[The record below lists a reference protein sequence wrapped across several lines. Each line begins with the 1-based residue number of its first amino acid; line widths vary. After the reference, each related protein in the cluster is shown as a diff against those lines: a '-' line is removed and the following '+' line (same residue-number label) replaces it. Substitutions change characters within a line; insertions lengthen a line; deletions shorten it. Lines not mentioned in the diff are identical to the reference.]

1 MAELIRMPKMSDTM
15 TEGVIAEWHKKVGDT
30 VKTGDILAEVETDK
44 ATMDLESYEEGTL
57 LYIGVEKGASVPV
70 DGVLAIVG
78 AAGEDYQALL
88 NGSSGGSQPAASSA
102 APAAEAPAP
111 AAPKPA
117 SNGSAPAPSGAAA
130 GEVATNL
137 PDREAVSAAP
147 AQNVNASVIRMPKM
161 SDTMTE
167 GTIVTWHKKEGDT
180 VKSGDVLAEV
190 ETDKATMDLEAYEEG
205 TLLYVGVKEG
215 QSVAVD
221 DIIAVIG
228 EKGANFKVLVDGS
241 GQSSPSAPAT
251 GAPAQPNGAQ
261 FGVSTSQQAAT
272 GEGGSNTA
280 EQNPQTDVPANAA
293 TDLSYGG
300 AVGDEIEPVGRLRA
314 SPLAK
319 RIAEEKGINLN
330 QVHGSGPEG
339 RIVKSDVESFVPG
352 MDVPQQKPATQ
363 PASPTQPA
371 AQPAPTAQ
379 PTAAPAQT
387 PQPQPAPVAAGDYE
401 DVPVSQMRKTIARR
415 LSESMYTAPH
425 FYLTMEINMD
435 KAMDLRGTVN
445 GVSPVKVS
453 FNDFVIK
460 AAALAL
466 RQHPNV
472 NASWLG
478 DKIRK
483 YKYVN
488 IGVAVAVDE
497 GLLVPVVRN
506 ADQKT
511 LSTISG
517 EVKEMAGKAKDKKLQ
532 PKDWEGSTF
541 SISNLGMFGIDEFT
555 AIINPPDSCILAVGA
570 IKQTV
575 AFVDGAAKPTSV
587 MKVTLSCD
595 HRVVD
600 GATGAAFLQTLKE
613 LLENP
618 MRMLV

>member
-1 MAELIRMPKMSDTM
+1 M
-15 TEGVIAEWHKKVGDT
+15 TEGVIAEWHKKVGDK
-30 VKTGDILAEVETDK
+30 VKSGDVLAEVETDK

-70 DGVLAIVG
+70 DGVLAIIG
-78 AAGEDYQALL
+78 ADGEDYKALL
-88 NGSSGGSQPAASSA
+88 SGSSGGSQ
-102 APAAEAPAP
+102 ETPAP
-111 AAPKPA
+111 AAKPDPAPTPAGGA
-117 SNGSAPAPSGAAA
+117 SNETATKLPAPQ
-130 GEVATNL
+130 
-137 PDREAVSAAP
+137 AVSAAP
-147 AQNVNASVIRMPKM
+147 AETVNASIIRMPKM

-167 GTIVTWHKKEGDT
+167 GTIVAWHKKEGDT
-180 VKSGDVLAEV
+180 VKAGDVLAEV

-215 QSVAVD
+215 ASVAVD
-221 DIIAVIG
+221 EIIAVVG
-228 EKGANFKVLVDGS
+228 EKGANFKVLLDG
-241 GQSSPSAPAT
+241 GGSAPA
-251 GAPAQPNGAQ
+251 P
-261 FGVSTSQQAAT
+261 AAT
-272 GEGGSNTA
+272 QTATNEGGSETA
-280 EQNPQTDVPANAA
+280 QQNPQADLPADAD
-293 TDLSYGG
+293 TDLSYAGG
-300 AVGDEIEPVGRLRA
+300 VGDGAESNGRVKA

-319 RIAEEKGINLN
+319 RIAEEKGINLA

-339 RIVKSDVESFVPG
+339 RIVKSDVESFTPG
-352 MDVPQQKPATQ
+352 KAAPAAQ
-363 PASPTQPA
+363 PTAPA
-371 AQPAPTAQ
+371 AQPAPTSA
-379 PTAAPAQT
+379 AAPAA
-387 PQPQPAPVAAGDYE
+387 PQPAAPAPAPSGEYE
-401 DVPVSQMRKTIARR
+401 DIPLSQMRKTIARR
-415 LSESMYTAPH
+415 LSESLFTAPH

-435 KAMDLRGTVN
+435 KAMELRGTVN
-445 GVSPVKVS
+445 GLSPVKVS

-466 RQHPNV
+466 KQHPNV
-472 NASWLG
+472 NSSWLG

-517 EVKEMAGKAKDKKLQ
+517 EVKDLAGKAKDKKLQ

-555 AIINPPDSCILAVGA
+555 AIINPPDSCILAIGT

-575 AFVDGAAKPTSV
+575 KFEGDAAGVPVAKPTNV

-600 GATGAAFLQTLKE
+600 GATGASFLQTVKQ
-613 LLENP
+613 LLEDP